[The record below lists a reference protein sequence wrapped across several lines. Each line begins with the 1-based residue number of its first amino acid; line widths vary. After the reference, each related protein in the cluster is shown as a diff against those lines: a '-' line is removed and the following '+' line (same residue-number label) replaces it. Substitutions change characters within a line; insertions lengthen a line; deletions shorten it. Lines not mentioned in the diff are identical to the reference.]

1 MMPRPENHGRDRTTG
16 SRIVYLMYHE
26 LELPG
31 RPLCQSEPGYVR
43 YIVSAA
49 TFRSQMEWLK
59 SAGMRGMSVG
69 KALTFPPQPGVA
81 ITFDD
86 GCETDYL
93 TAAPLLRDVGF
104 GATFYITVGFMKNRG
119 YLSPPQVREL
129 ADLGFEVG
137 GHSMTH
143 PYLSDLSLQ
152 ELRRELVE
160 PKDQLE
166 QMTGRPVEHF
176 SCPGGR
182 WDQRVA
188 EVAREAGYK
197 SVATSRNSAN
207 GKTTDAFSLGRVAV
221 LRGTDL
227 SNFQRI
233 CRGEGLWRLQ
243 AQDLARTTAKRV
255 MGNSGYDRLR
265 ALLLGEPPG
274 SNSPRS

>member
-1 MMPRPENHGRDRTTG
+1 MSPEPERNPGEGAVPR
-16 SRIVYLMYHE
+16 SIVYLMYHE

-43 YIVSAA
+43 YIVTEPA
-49 TFRSQMEWLK
+49 FRSQIEWLK

-69 KALTFPPQPGVA
+69 EALTFSRQGVA

-86 GCETDYL
+86 GCETDRIA
-93 TAAPLLRDVGF
+93 AAPLLREAGF

-119 YLSPPQVREL
+119 YLSAGQVREL

-137 GHSMTH
+137 CHSMTH
-143 PYLSDLSLQ
+143 PYLSDLPLDA
-152 ELRRELVE
+152 LRRELAE
-160 PKDQLE
+160 PKDRLE

-182 WDQRVA
+182 WDERVA
-188 EVAREAGYK
+188 QVARDTGYK

-207 GKTTDAFSLGRVAV
+207 DAAANTFSLGRVAI
-221 LRGTDL
+221 LRNTDL
-227 SNFQRI
+227 VNFQKI
-233 CRGEGLWRLQ
+233 CRDEGLWRLRLRDF
-243 AQDLARTTAKRV
+243 AAASAKRV

-265 ALLLGEPPG
+265 ALLLA
-274 SNSPRS
+274 RSKG